1 MNSIMKTLDNIIDT
15 VKNFVKAN
23 KKLFFLIIGVIVVLI
38 GFSVYKNIQK
48 SNIDKIP
55 IKSIKVTC
63 DHEFKID
70 SKLSNGLDYFT
81 VTAVREGGVES
92 ELDSSNLKLSQDF
105 VNPYGKT
112 TKMEASY
119 DVNGKEYKC
128 NVEVPNERKKVIG
141 FQCGYPNVKDVVA
154 VLYSNGELAFEGEGD
169 TLVFYENEYP
179 WLTNWWEEAGVDEEK
194 VPSIKSVTFDSKVKP
209 TNLNYAFEGL
219 QHLVYVGKIP
229 DSIRTM
235 VSTFAGCTS
244 LKNAADLSSASIL
257 LNMNYTYEGCSELV
271 NANIIP
277 ENVRVSKATFR
288 DCSKLQLCA
297 DMSKAEKLVIID
309 SMYENCQS
317 LSSVTLRD
325 GITSMR
331 YTFSECINLKQLSDF
346 PTTVKHMEG
355 TFSGAVSLSKFDAI
369 IPDTVQEL
377 NQTFKNCELLAG
389 QVQID
394 CNVENF
400 EEIFTG
406 ACQATKVNLVGNSM
420 LLDAYANTCDMDN
433 VYVNG
438 IKPNTAIQQYG
449 DIFEQ

>member
-81 VTAVREGGVES
+81 VTAIREGGVES

-244 LKNAADLSSASIL
+244 LKNAADLSSAYEYYIDLRTKNDTESVCKIL
-257 LNMNYTYEGCSELV
+257 NAENREDGDVCIRIICHWVMNNG
-271 NANIIP
+271 I
-277 ENVRVSKATFR
+277 
-288 DCSKLQLCA
+288 LCETNRP
-297 DMSKAEKLVIID
+297 MIAERW
-309 SMYENCQS
+309 MTN
-317 LSSVTLRD
+317 
-325 GITSMR
+325 
-331 YTFSECINLKQLSDF
+331 
-346 PTTVKHMEG
+346 
-355 TFSGAVSLSKFDAI
+355 
-369 IPDTVQEL
+369 QEL
-377 NQTFKNCELLAG
+377 KNL
-389 QVQID
+389 QQM
-394 CNVENF
+394 NVKIE
-400 EEIFTG
+400 
-406 ACQATKVNLVGNSM
+406 KS
-420 LLDAYANTCDMDN
+420 
-433 VYVNG
+433 
-438 IKPNTAIQQYG
+438 
-449 DIFEQ
+449 